1 MNLTDAYYLRH
12 YPVIHHQDGF
22 KLVREISITE
32 FSALCI
38 MRCEQDIENYGS
50 SYEGLM
56 EVI

>member
-38 MRCEQDIENYGS
+38 IASKLGYHYTGAGIFRRMK
-50 SYEGLM
+50 
-56 EVI
+56 